1 MTALHA
7 LTSEQVADELVAD
20 LEGGLSEPE
29 AEARLARVGPNQL
42 ARAHTPAYG
51 AIALRQFADP
61 LVGLLI
67 GAALVSAL
75 IGERVEAAAI
85 AAIVV
90 LNALLGFVQEARAE
104 GAVLALRDV
113 LVRRASVIRAGRE
126 REVDAEQVVP
136 GDLVLLRE
144 GERVPADGRLTA
156 AAGLAVDESTLTG
169 ESVPVD
175 KAIER
180 VPEEAPLAER
190 ASMVYAGSAVTRGR
204 ARALVTATG
213 SATELGQIAGLTE
226 RAKPPPTPLQ
236 RRVGALTR
244 LMVGFGVVVTIALG
258 GAMLARGSSLEEAF
272 LVGVSVAVAAV
283 PEGLAATVTIALAL
297 GAREMAGRGA
307 IVRRLTAVETLGSA
321 TVIASDKTGTLTEN
335 RLRLAEALP
344 DARTGRA
351 RAAGRRGSGLDCASC
366 SAKEGELRVD
376 GRSRRRCARARART
390 STGSPRAAPRS
401 SGGSCASC
409 RSIRCASG

>member
-7 LTSEQVADELVAD
+7 LTSEQVADELVAN

-42 ARAHTPAYG
+42 ARADTPAYG

-113 LVRRASVIRAGRE
+113 LVRRASVIRDGRE
-126 REVDAEQVVP
+126 REVDADQVVP

-180 VPEEAPLAER
+180 VPEETPLAER
-190 ASMVYAGSAVTRGR
+190 SSMVYAGSSVTRGR
-204 ARALVTATG
+204 ARTLVTATG

-335 RLRLAEALP
+335 RLRLADSPTDE
-344 DARTGRA
+344 RTGRA
-351 RAAGRRGSGLDCASC
+351 RAAGRGGPGLDCAS
-366 SAKEGELRVD
+366 
-376 GRSRRRCARARART
+376 RRR
-390 STGSPRAAPRS
+390 G
-401 SGGSCASC
+401 
-409 RSIRCASG
+409 